1 MMTNSFKAALNSARE
16 ALTRKWIVSVGDNA
30 TDVAGVSHVERI
42 FSTRAYWY
50 AVVHYEDYAANK
62 SGFYL
67 FVRMDGKWLR
77 YDRLVG
83 VYNVPQAWEA
93 AKRIAK

>member
-1 MMTNSFKAALNSARE
+1 MTNNFKAALNSARE
-16 ALTRKWIVSVGDNA
+16 ALTKKWIVSMGDDA
-30 TDVAGVSHVERI
+30 TDVAGLSSVERI
-42 FSTRAYWY
+42 FATKIHWY
-50 AVVHYEDYAANK
+50 AVVHYTDYTGGERT
-62 SGFYL
+62 GFYL
-67 FVRMDGKWLR
+67 FVRVDGKWRR